1 MSALLNEKKE
11 MKLNQEAISFS
22 PDSSPGL
29 NSSIDQLVSLL
40 GDPVQLLGLGEAL
53 HGGEE
58 ILELRNRLFQ
68 RLAKRHDY
76 SAIAIES
83 SFTRGRLVN
92 EYVAGRGPSSY
103 EAVAETGFS
112 HGFGRLAANRELVEW
127 MRRYNAD
134 PSHSIK
140 LQFYG
145 FDAPTEMSYADSP
158 GRVLHFVLDYLS
170 TLDDARGNEYR
181 ERMKPLIG
189 EDSDWEDPAT
199 LFDPAKSIGLSL
211 AAKALRIEVGDLIAE
226 LVVGRPEFVS
236 RSGRERYSEAVHY
249 ARLAWWLLVY
259 HAVMAEKSSQRTSR
273 LLGIRD
279 ACMAENLA
287 YILSCE
293 QGRGR
298 TLAYAHNSHLKKGRM
313 QWQFGDE
320 LFTWWP
326 AGSHLKEILGERYAT
341 IGSAVGVSDANG
353 IGQPEPGT
361 LEALLA
367 ALPGPG
373 RFISPRWVQEL
384 SASQAAALPV
394 RSGSLKNPTYFP
406 LTAESLTDFD
416 WLVALDGVGYCRG
429 GPPLL

>member
-1 MSALLNEKKE
+1 

-22 PDSSPGL
+22 LNSSPCL
-29 NSSIDQLVSLL
+29 NSSIDRLVSLL
-40 GDPVQLLGLGEAL
+40 GQPVELLGLGEAL

-68 RLAKRHDY
+68 RLVERHGY

-83 SFTRGRLVN
+83 SFLRGHLVN
-92 EYVAGRGPSSY
+92 EYVAGRGLSSY
-103 EAVAETGFS
+103 EAVEETGFS

-140 LQFYG
+140 LHFYG

-158 GRVLHFVLDYLS
+158 GRILHLVLDWFS
-170 TLDDARGNEYR
+170 ALDDARGNEYR

-189 EDSDWEDPAT
+189 RDSDWEDPAT
-199 LFDPAKSIGLSL
+199 LFDPARSIGLSA
-211 AAKALRIEVGDLIAE
+211 AAKELRIEVEDLIAE
-226 LVVGRPEFVS
+226 LEVRRPELIAGS
-236 RSGRERYSEAVHY
+236 SKERYCDAVHN
-249 ARLAWWLLVY
+249 ARLARWLLAY
-259 HAVMAEKSSQRTSR
+259 HAALAKKSSQRTSR

-279 ACMAENLA
+279 ACMAHNLS
-287 YILSCE
+287 YMLSRE

-298 TLAYAHNSHLKKGRM
+298 VLAFAHNSHLKKGRM

-320 LFTWWP
+320 MFTWWP
-326 AGSHLKEILGERYAT
+326 AGSHLKEIFGERYAV
-341 IGSAVGVSDANG
+341 IGSAVGVSNENG
-353 IGQPEPGT
+353 IGRPEAGS
-361 LEALLA
+361 LEALLT

-373 RFISPRWVQEL
+373 RFVSTQWVQEL
-384 SASQAAALPV
+384 YASQAALPV

-406 LTAESLTDFD
+406 LTAQSGTDFD
-416 WLVALDGVGYCRG
+416 WLLALDGVGYSRG
-429 GPPLL
+429 GPRLDK